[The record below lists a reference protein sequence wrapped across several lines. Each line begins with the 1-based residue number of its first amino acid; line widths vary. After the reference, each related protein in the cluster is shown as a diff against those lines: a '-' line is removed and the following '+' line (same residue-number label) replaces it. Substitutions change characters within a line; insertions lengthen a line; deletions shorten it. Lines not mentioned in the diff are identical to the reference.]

1 MLPVNNPQVLY
12 RNAVHAQMPIKL
24 EVFFQV
30 KLGRLD

>member
-24 EVFFQV
+24 EVSFPG
-30 KLGRLD
+30 KIGKT